1 MEYVRCHGVTTEV
14 PAGLSDE
21 ERVAFI
27 ENFTAEQVAL
37 HEASVVEPAA
47 DATDAPADA
56 HQED

>member
-1 MEYVRCHGVTTEV
+1 MEFVRCHGVTTEV

-27 ENFTAEQVAL
+27 ENFTAEQVAKQP
-37 HEASVVEPAA
+37 APVDAPAA
-47 DATDAPADA
+47 DATDVPADA